1 MKKLLL
7 LAALIVTVA
16 LGACAK
22 DTYSH
27 DPSVLPQPALTTV
40 KNNFKSDISVIK
52 IEKDF
57 GRISDY
63 EVILTDGTEIKFDR
77 NGNWE
82 DVECSNNNS
91 VPAGFIPE
99 QVAAFVKKNQPK
111 THIVGIEKDRGG
123 YEVQLSN
130 GVEMKFD
137 NQGQFQRYD

>member
-1 MKKLLL
+1 M
-7 LAALIVTVA
+7 ALVIATA
-16 LGACAK
+16 FGASAK

-27 DPSVLPQPALTTV
+27 DPSTLPQSARTTI
-40 KNNFKSDISVIK
+40 KNNFTSEISLIK
-52 IEKDF
+52 IDNEF

-82 DVECSNNNS
+82 DVECSLNNT
-91 VPAGFIPE
+91 VPASFIPS
-99 QVAAFVKKNQPK
+99 QVAAFVKKNQPD
-111 THIVGIEKDRGG
+111 THIIGIEKDRRG

-137 NQGQFQRYD
+137 KQGQFQKYD

>member
-1 MKKLLL
+1 MKKLLVL
-7 LAALIVTVA
+7 MMLAVGVVF
-16 LGACAK
+16 GASAK

-27 DPSVLPQPALTTV
+27 DPSVLPEAARTVV

-52 IEKDF
+52 IDKDF

-82 DVECSNNNS
+82 DVECANSKS
-91 VPAGFIPE
+91 VPAGFIP
-99 QVAAFVKKNQPK
+99 QGVADYVKKNQSG
-111 THIVGIEKDRGG
+111 THIVGIEKDHGG

-130 GVEMKFD
+130 GVELKF
-137 NQGQFQRYD
+137 NKQGEFQRYD